1 METLDRP
8 NNEPRQATP
17 GGRGNNS
24 EMIAT
29 LAMLVGGGLFF
40 WSMRDAW
47 LAPSGFG
54 LRQAIVLAGAIGF
67 TAALITQL
75 RAWASSR
82 RRAS

>member
-1 METLDRP
+1 METLDRK
-8 NNEPRQATP
+8 NNEPRRATP
-17 GGRGNNS
+17 GGGGNDS
-24 EMIAT
+24 PRVAI

-54 LRQAIVLAGAIGF
+54 LRQVIVVAGAIGF
-67 TAALITQL
+67 TAALITEL